1 MAYTQ
6 AQIDA
11 LKKAIASGVL
21 TVRHGDEQ
29 VTYRSLAEMQAALK
43 AMEGEVNPDSVAM
56 RRTVAGFN
64 RGV

>member
-11 LKKAIASGVL
+11 LKRAIASGVL

-29 VTYRSLAEMQAALK
+29 VTYRSIAEMRQVLK
-43 AMEGEVNPDSVAM
+43 DMEAEVNPDSVVA
-56 RRTVAGFN
+56 RRTVAGFT
-64 RGV
+64 RGL

>member
-6 AQIDA
+6 TQIDA

-29 VTYRSLAEMQAALK
+29 VTYRSFSEMRQLLK
-43 AMEGEVNPDSVAM
+43 DMEAEVNPSSQPS
-56 RRTVAGFN
+56 RRTVAGFT
-64 RGV
+64 RGL